1 MKARLISV
9 GLLTII
15 AISCERNDE
24 RITHN
29 VFKKLVHQLAE
40 AWTNQDVDSALE
52 CFTAEAVYMQ
62 PPAEQFYKG
71 HAQLRPYFGAIKAGT
86 FMKVHNLWF
95 DQEKQTGAVEF
106 TFANSNSGNGVT
118 GVAIVSLEKGKI
130 KHWREYFISGP
141 IDFDE
146 FISTE
151 NKDWKWHIGNY
162 P

>member
-1 MKARLISV
+1 MKTRLISF
-9 GLLTII
+9 GLL
-15 AISCERNDE
+15 AVVLISCERNEE
-24 RITHN
+24 RITHEE
-29 VFKKLVHQLAE
+29 FGKLMRQLAE

-52 CFTAEAVYMQ
+52 CFTADAVYMQ

-71 HAQLRPYFGAIKAGT
+71 HEQLRPYFGAIKQGT
-86 FMKVHNLWF
+86 FMKFHNLWF
-95 DQEKQTGAVEF
+95 DKEKQTGAAEF
-106 TFANSNSGNGVT
+106 TFANTESGVT
-118 GVAIVSLEKGKI
+118 GVTVVSLEKGKI